1 MAATSVVVLDRGN
14 NTTCTVNLF
23 GATLVSWR
31 VNNQEQLFVSKQAV
45 FDGKRAIRGGIPFVF
60 PQFGQWAFGP
70 QHGFARVARWHVEK
84 LPERLASGDVEAIF
98 SLMDDDFT
106 RSMWHFQFRLT
117 YRLILREKELHFNI
131 GVYNP
136 SKELTFSCQLLLHT
150 YFKVPDVRRCQITGM
165 HGCMFIDK
173 TREGAVYQETREVVT
188 INEWTDRIYQN
199 TMQEHIITN
208 VVSGRKMRIQKYNF
222 PDTVIWN
229 PWAEFAKEIGD
240 FGDDE
245 FPNMVCVE
253 AGRVAAPI
261 VLLPGTAFEASQILQ
276 VLLCRP
282 CADIARPAPPTP
294 RTPTPHTT
302 THKVQPIVT
311 RIVIAISI
319 CLLCIL
325 LLSTNCRNLT

>member
-23 GATLVSWR
+23 GATVVSWR

-229 PWAEFAKEIGD
+229 PWSEFAKEIGD

-276 VLLCRP
+276 VM
-282 CADIARPAPPTP
+282 
-294 RTPTPHTT
+294 
-302 THKVQPIVT
+302 
-311 RIVIAISI
+311 
-319 CLLCIL
+319 
-325 LLSTNCRNLT
+325 

>member
-23 GATLVSWR
+23 GATVVSWR

-84 LPERLASGDVEAIF
+84 MPERLPSGDVEAVF

-188 INEWTDRIYQN
+188 INEWTDRVYQN

-229 PWAEFAKEIGD
+229 PWAEFAKEIPD

-276 VLLCRP
+276 VM
-282 CADIARPAPPTP
+282 
-294 RTPTPHTT
+294 
-302 THKVQPIVT
+302 
-311 RIVIAISI
+311 
-319 CLLCIL
+319 
-325 LLSTNCRNLT
+325 

>member
-23 GATLVSWR
+23 GATVVSWR

-276 VLLCRP
+276 VM
-282 CADIARPAPPTP
+282 
-294 RTPTPHTT
+294 
-302 THKVQPIVT
+302 
-311 RIVIAISI
+311 
-319 CLLCIL
+319 
-325 LLSTNCRNLT
+325 